1 MNATKWIGRNG
12 FNWTAIARDAALLL
26 CMTGLACLFT
36 PNARADEERDPPTRV
51 ARISYLDGTVS
62 MQPGGEGEWGNAAKN
77 RPVTIGDKLWVDKD
91 SRAELQAGQ
100 AGIHVGSMT
109 ALSFLNLDANIIQMR
124 LAEGSINFRVRELR
138 EGDLYE
144 VDAPNLAFTVRQAGA
159 FRVDVDETGQS
170 ARVTV
175 IRGEGEVAAGGKTY
189 EVHSGE
195 RAEFNG
201 TDDNI
206 EFNIDRAPSPDG
218 LDRWAQDRDL
228 KEDNSLSARY
238 VSRDMVGYDDLDDY
252 GSWRDE
258 PEYGHVWYPREVAVD
273 WAPYSYGYWNWVG
286 PWGWTWVDYS
296 PWGFAPYHYGR
307 WAYIGSRWGWCPGPI
322 YGAPIYGPA
331 FVGFFGGGFSVGV
344 GWFPLGYG
352 EPYFPWFR
360 CGRGFQERI
369 NVHNTYIR
377 NVNVFN
383 TNIRNINYVNARN
396 VNAVTVANHNTFVR
410 GQMINRGEV
419 RVTQASLRGA
429 TVTNSVGLRPTQ
441 HSSLGE
447 SNIRSRAPRPSA
459 AVQNRAVFARTAPA
473 AGASNMRV
481 RTMDSGRLTQGRAG
495 NLSGNGS
502 VNRPANGG
510 AMSDRRVGP
519 GAQGRDAS
527 ANNGRPGSFP
537 GATGTSP
544 RQRDLSQN
552 RPPSAMGN
560 SQRMPDSR
568 MGNNGRQRGFSQ
580 DRPPSSMG
588 NSQRMPNSTIGNNPS
603 QRPGTNSRTWEAQGN
618 ATDRG
623 RAPTGFGGSNR
634 PANQP
639 PQSDRM
645 PRADR
650 PQLAGRS
657 DFGVNS
663 SGPRNAPPQN
673 NNGNRPSY
681 SNGGRSYEPPQRP
694 NRGTPSLSN
703 DTRGYSNGGRAYEPP
718 QRSNRDMPAYRD
730 NNRGASQPR
739 SYSPPPARSYSPPP
753 TRSYSPPPSRSYSE
767 PRTYSAPRTYS
778 PPAQS
783 YPAPSRSYSAP
794 SQSYGGGGGGSRG
807 GGGGG
812 NRGGGN
818 GGSPGGGGGSPRGG
832 GSASHTRH

>member
-1 MNATKWIGRNG
+1 
-12 FNWTAIARDAALLL
+12 
-26 CMTGLACLFT
+26 
-36 PNARADEERDPPTRV
+36 
-51 ARISYLDGTVS
+51 
-62 MQPGGEGEWGNAAKN
+62 MQPGGEGEWGSAAKN
-77 RPVTIGDKLWVDKD
+77 RPVTIGDKIWVDKD

-144 VDAPNLAFTVRQAGA
+144 VDAPNLAFTVKQAGA

-201 TDDNI
+201 TDDNV
-206 EFNIDRAPSPDG
+206 EYNIDRAPGPDG

-228 KEDNSLSARY
+228 KEDNSVAARY

-258 PEYGHVWYPREVAVD
+258 PEYGHVWYPREVEVG

-296 PWGFAPYHYGR
+296 PWGFAPFHYGR
-307 WAYIGSRWGWCPGPI
+307 WAYIDSRWGWCPGPI

-331 FVGFFGGGFSVGV
+331 FVGFFGGGFGVGV

-352 EPYFPWFR
+352 EPFFPWFR
-360 CGRGFQERI
+360 CGRGFTERI
-369 NVHNTYIR
+369 NVRNTFIR
-377 NVNVFN
+377 NTNVFN

-410 GQMINRGEV
+410 GQMINRGEFH
-419 RVTQASLRGA
+419 VTQASLRGA
-429 TVTNSVGLRPTQ
+429 QVTNSVGLRPTQ

-447 SNIRSRAPRPSA
+447 SNIRPQAPRPSA
-459 AVQNRAVFARTAPA
+459 AVQNRSVFARTAPA

-481 RTMDSGRLTQGRAG
+481 RTIDGGRLTQGRVG
-495 NLSGNGS
+495 NTSGNGS
-502 VNRPANGG
+502 FNRPANGG
-510 AMSDRRVGP
+510 AMGDRRMGP
-519 GAQGRDAS
+519 GVQ
-527 ANNGRPGSFP
+527 GRPGSFP

-560 SQRMPDSR
+560 SQRLPNST
-568 MGNNGRQRGFSQ
+568 MGNNTPQRGFSQ
-580 DRPPSSMG
+580 NRPPSSIG
-588 NSQRMPNSTIGNNPS
+588 NSQRMPNSTMGNNAP
-603 QRPGTNSRTWEAQGN
+603 QRPGTNSRTWEVQGS

-634 PANQP
+634 PANQL
-639 PQSDRM
+639 PQSERM
-645 PRADR
+645 PGQDR
-650 PQLAGRS
+650 PAWAGRS
-657 DFGVNS
+657 DSGVNS
-663 SGPRNAPPQN
+663 AGPRSAPPQN
-673 NNGNRPSY
+673 NNGNRPTY
-681 SNGGRSYEPPQRP
+681 SNGGRSYEPPQR
-694 NRGTPSLSN
+694 
-703 DTRGYSNGGRAYEPP
+703 
-718 QRSNRDMPAYRD
+718 SNREMPAYRD

-739 SYSPPPARSYSPPP
+739 SYNPPPARSYSPPP
-753 TRSYSPPPSRSYSE
+753 SRQYSE

-778 PPAQS
+778 PPARS
-783 YPAPSRSYSAP
+783 YPAPSHSYSAP
-794 SQSYGGGGGGSRG
+794 TKSYGGGGGNRG

-818 GGSPGGGGGSPRGG
+818 GGSRGGGGGSPRGG

>member
-12 FNWTAIARDAALLL
+12 FDWTAIARDAAFLL
-26 CMTGLACLFT
+26 CMMGLTCLVA
-36 PNARADEERDPPTRV
+36 PNARGDQDRDPPTRV

-144 VDAPNLAFTVRQAGA
+144 VDAPNLAFTVKQAGA

-189 EVHSGE
+189 EIHSGE

-206 EFNIDRAPSPDG
+206 EYNIDRAPGPDG

-258 PEYGHVWYPREVAVD
+258 PEYGHVWYPREVAVG

-322 YGAPIYGPA
+322 YGAPVYGPA
-331 FVGFFGGGFSVGV
+331 FVGFFGGGFEFGV

-360 CGRGFQERI
+360 CGRGFTERI

-377 NVNVFN
+377 NTNVFN

-410 GQMINRGEV
+410 GQMVNRGEV

-429 TVTNSVGLRPTQ
+429 QVTNSVGLRPTQ

-447 SNIRSRAPRPSA
+447 ANIRSRAAMPSA
-459 AVQNRAVFARTAPA
+459 AVQNRAVIARTAPA

-495 NLSGNGS
+495 NPSGNGS

-510 AMSDRRVGP
+510 AMGDRRVGP
-519 GAQGRDAS
+519 GAQGRDTS
-527 ANNGRPGSFP
+527 GNNGRLGSSP
-537 GATGTSP
+537 SATGTSP

-580 DRPPSSMG
+580 DRPPSSIG
-588 NSQRMPNSTIGNNPS
+588 NSQRMPNSTMGNNAPL
-603 QRPGTNSRTWEAQGN
+603 RPGTNSRTWEAQGN

-634 PANQP
+634 PASQP
-639 PQSDRM
+639 PQSERT
-645 PRADR
+645 PRQDR
-650 PQLAGRS
+650 PAWAGRS
-657 DFGVNS
+657 DSGVNGA
-663 SGPRNAPPQN
+663 GPRNAPPQN

-681 SNGGRSYEPPQRP
+681 SNGGRSYEPPQRT
-694 NRGTPSLSN
+694 NRDTPSPSN
-703 DTRGYSNGGRAYEPP
+703 NTRGYSNGGRAYEPP

-753 TRSYSPPPSRSYSE
+753 ARSYSPPPARSYSE

-818 GGSPGGGGGSPRGG
+818 GGNPGGGGGSPRGG
-832 GSASHTRH
+832 GSASRTRN

>member
-1 MNATKWIGRNG
+1 
-12 FNWTAIARDAALLL
+12 
-26 CMTGLACLFT
+26 
-36 PNARADEERDPPTRV
+36 
-51 ARISYLDGTVS
+51 
-62 MQPGGEGEWGNAAKN
+62 MQPGGEGEWGSAAKN
-77 RPVTIGDKLWVDKD
+77 RPVTIGDKIWVDKD

-100 AGIHVGSMT
+100 AGIHLGSMT
-109 ALSFLNLDANIIQMR
+109 ALSFLNLDGNIIQMR

-144 VDAPNLAFTVRQAGA
+144 VDAPNLAFTVKQAGA

-201 TDDNI
+201 ADDNI
-206 EFNIDRAPSPDG
+206 EFNIDPAPGPDG

-228 KEDNSLSARY
+228 KEDNSISARY
-238 VSRDMVGYDDLDDY
+238 VSRDMVGYDDLDDF

-258 PEYGHVWYPREVAVD
+258 PEYGHVWYPREVAVG

-296 PWGFAPYHYGR
+296 PWGFAPFHYGR

-331 FVGFFGGGFSVGV
+331 FVGFFGGGFNVGV

-352 EPYFPWFR
+352 EPFFPWFR
-360 CGRGFQERI
+360 CGRGFTERI
-369 NVHNTYIR
+369 NFHNTFIR
-377 NVNVFN
+377 NRNVFN

-410 GQMINRGEV
+410 GQMINRGEFH
-419 RVTQASLRGA
+419 VTQASLRGA
-429 TVTNSVGLRPTQ
+429 RVTNSVGLRPTE

-447 SNIRSRAPRPSA
+447 SNIRSHAPRPSA
-459 AVQNRAVFARTAPA
+459 AVQNRSVFARTAPA
-473 AGASNMRV
+473 VGASNMRV
-481 RTMDSGRLTQGRAG
+481 RTIDGGRLTEGRAG
-495 NLSGNGS
+495 HPSGNGS
-502 VNRPANGG
+502 FNRPANGG
-510 AMSDRRVGP
+510 AMGDRRVGP
-519 GAQGRDAS
+519 GAGGRDS
-527 ANNGRPGSFP
+527 SLNNGRPGSFP
-537 GATGTSP
+537 GATG
-544 RQRDLSQN
+544 
-552 RPPSAMGN
+552 N
-560 SQRMPDSR
+560 SQRMPNSA
-568 MGNNGRQRGFSQ
+568 MGNNPPQRGFSQ

-588 NSQRMPNSTIGNNPS
+588 NSQRIPNRTMGNNAPE
-603 QRPGTNSRTWEAQGN
+603 RPGTNPRTWEAQGN

-639 PQSDRM
+639 PQSERM
-645 PRADR
+645 PRQDR
-650 PQLAGRS
+650 PAWAGRS
-657 DFGVNS
+657 DSPVNGVS
-663 SGPRNAPPQN
+663 PRNAPPQN

-681 SNGGRSYEPPQRP
+681 SNGGRSYEPPQR
-694 NRGTPSLSN
+694 T
-703 DTRGYSNGGRAYEPP
+703 
-718 QRSNRDMPAYRD
+718 NRDMPAYRND
-730 NNRGASQPR
+730 NRGASPSR
-739 SYSPPPARSYSPPP
+739 SYNPPPA
-753 TRSYSPPPSRSYSE
+753 RSYSPPPSRSYSE
-767 PRTYSAPRTYS
+767 PRTNSAPRTYS
-778 PPAQS
+778 PPTRS

-794 SQSYGGGGGGSRG
+794 SQSYGGGGGSRG
-807 GGGGG
+807 GGS
-812 NRGGGN
+812 R
-818 GGSPGGGGGSPRGG
+818 GGGGGSPRGG